1 MLYEQFKKG
10 INVGGWLSQYEI
22 IAQKPLTEYNLRQH
36 FDSFIKEE
44 DIRQISSWQFDHIRL
59 PVSGYL
65 IYDVEGDRLNA
76 DAMEHIHKCIEW
88 CSDCHLNIVLD
99 LHDIYGNIY
108 GAMDSAMPL
117 LTDTALQER
126 FIRVWELLAQELL
139 NVSGTFLMFE
149 LLNEVSDASG
159 AYPFSDIAGERYDFS
174 HTESLLWNKLYKRC
188 IDRIRS
194 VDPYRWILVG
204 SNGQNSVVYLK
215 ELEMMDDPAVF
226 YNFHY
231 YDPQVFTHQQAGF
244 SEEMKEFNQAV
255 GYPDDISG
263 FVDYLNDHPVWKRK
277 HALVAEETRN
287 DRELMEKLLRH
298 AIDFIKKTGKELYC
312 GEFGVIAHAPAG
324 ASRKWVS
331 DLTEILGENHI
342 GYALWNY
349 KYLDF
354 GLLDLEGKPYS
365 SLLGE

>member
-1 MLYEQFKKG
+1 MIYEQFKKG
-10 INVGGWLSQYEI
+10 INIGSWLSQYDI
-22 IAQKPLTEYNLRQH
+22 IAEKPLTEDSLRQH
-36 FDSFIKEE
+36 FDSFIKED
-44 DIRQISSWQFDHIRL
+44 DIRQIASWQFDHIRL
-59 PVSGYL
+59 PISGYL
-65 IYDVEGDRLNA
+65 IYDVEGNHMNSDTL
-76 DAMEHIHKCIEW
+76 EYLYKCIKW

-99 LHDIYGNIY
+99 LHDIYGNVY

-117 LTDTALQER
+117 LTDADLQER

-139 NVSGTFLMFE
+139 NVQGTVIMFE

-159 AYPFSDIAGERYDFS
+159 SYPFSDIAGEHYDFS
-174 HTESLLWNKLYKRC
+174 HKESLLWNKLYKRC
-188 IDRIRS
+188 IERIRRI
-194 VDPYRWILVG
+194 DPDRLILVG

-215 ELEMMDDPAVF
+215 ELEILDDPAVF

-231 YDPQVFTHQQAGF
+231 YDPQVFTHQQADF
-244 SEEMKEFNQAV
+244 SEETREFDQAV

-263 FVDYLNDHPVWKRK
+263 FVAYLDAHPAWKRK

-287 DRELMEKLLRH
+287 NRELMERLLQH
-298 AIDFIKKTGKELYC
+298 AIDFIKESGKELYC
-312 GEFGVIAHAPAG
+312 GEFGVIAHAPAQ
-324 ASRKWVS
+324 ASMKWAS

-354 GLLDLEGKPYS
+354 GLLDMNGKPCS
-365 SLLGE
+365 SLFG